1 MLQYVAF
8 RMHYAFVRPFLF
20 FKRPSGR
27 LPEPLPCA
35 SSRAQAL
42 EHQLQNQDPK
52 TSPFKYLST
61 PKSSSFHGVLLPK
74 PGVSTDV
81 FQKSSAESHL
91 LRLGGTFPDPLQLC
105 HLRHKGGWRPWK
117 IIGTIDHWIT
127 VRKFAAMGKTWKD
140 FTLLTLQDLP
150 VTVCKVSRRLHLS
163 TELCRIL
170 FQLLNREVLPSP
182 AFPFPVYAY
191 GFTMLHPN

>member
-1 MLQYVAF
+1 
-8 RMHYAFVRPFLF
+8 MHYAFVRPFLF

-105 HLRHKGGWRPWK
+105 HLHRGWRPWK

-127 VRKFAAMGKTWKD
+127 LRKFAATKNGKD
-140 FTLLTLQDLP
+140 ME
-150 VTVCKVSRRLHLS
+150 RLHTSNTSRSASHSLQS
-163 TELCRIL
+163 
-170 FQLLNREVLPSP
+170 FQGAPPE
-182 AFPFPVYAY
+182 
-191 GFTMLHPN
+191 H